1 MYCSSYNDYFSIG
14 ANVCGPK
21 SWKRTYPGLDPV
33 TPIKLKETP
42 QSFLVVEAFLLTS
55 AMHKTNSVIYIVFYI
70 IYYGDYHFKK
80 QFCIKPS
87 LRNCYKEFNI
97 PIIV

>member
-1 MYCSSYNDYFSIG
+1 MK
-14 ANVCGPK
+14 P
-21 SWKRTYPGLDPV
+21 
-33 TPIKLKETP
+33 KETP
-42 QSFLVVEAFLLTS
+42 QSLLVVETLLLTS
-55 AMHKTNSVIYIVFYI
+55 AMHKTNSVICIVFYI
-70 IYYGDYHFKK
+70 IYYGNYNIKK